1 MGEEQITNV
10 YARALFEAARD
21 AGTLEATGAD
31 LARFAEAM
39 RASSELTAVMHNP
52 KIDSTTK
59 KKIVDELT
67 EGADRIFVN
76 GLNLLIDKLH
86 ADLVLELND
95 RFQELV
101 KQEQGIVEVEITSAV
116 ELEEETKA
124 KIRERIEHATR
135 KKVELKESVEDD
147 IIGGLVLRFGDV
159 IVDGSLKARL
169 EQLRSRLAQAN
180 LGSEDSFETAS

>member
-1 MGEEQITNV
+1 MGKEQITNV

-21 AGTLEATGAD
+21 AGTLDATGAD
-31 LARFAEAM
+31 LSQFAEAM

-52 KIDSTTK
+52 QIDSATK
-59 KKIVDELT
+59 KKVVAELT
-67 EGADRIFVN
+67 EGADHIFIN
-76 GLNLLIDKLH
+76 GLNVLIDKLH
-86 ADLVLELND
+86 ADLIHDLNEQ
-95 RFQELV
+95 FQKLV

-124 KIRERIEHATR
+124 KIRERIEQATR
-135 KKVELKESVEDD
+135 KKVEIKESVQDD